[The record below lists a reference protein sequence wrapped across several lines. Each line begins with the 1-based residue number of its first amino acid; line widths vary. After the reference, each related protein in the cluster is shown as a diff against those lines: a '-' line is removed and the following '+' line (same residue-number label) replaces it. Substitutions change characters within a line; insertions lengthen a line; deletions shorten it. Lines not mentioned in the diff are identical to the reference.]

1 MKKYFLRYSIVAI
14 MSFLGTRSMA
24 QNIYTFAGIAGA
36 NGYTG
41 DDSLATIA
49 KLSGPAGIAC
59 NAAGV
64 VYFADTRN
72 NAVRKVNTSGIISTI
87 AGTGTAG
94 YSGDGGAATAA
105 QLRNPAGIAIDGI
118 GNVYITDTRNSVVR
132 KVDTF
137 GIITT
142 IAGTGTAGY
151 TGDGGDATAA
161 ELNRPTGIALDGS
174 GNIFI
179 SDSRNQVVREIFATG
194 TFTITTIAGNNT
206 PGYTGDGGPATA
218 AQLSTP
224 QGIAV
229 TAAGKLYIA
238 DSRNNVIRMVN
249 AGVINTF
256 AGTGGSGHSGDGGPA
271 TAANLYSPGD
281 VKVDAAGNVFIA
293 DSSNTVRIVNT
304 GDTIRDYA
312 GTGVVGY
319 NGDGGPATAARMIAP
334 DGLAIDAAHNVY
346 ISALGNN
353 VIRRVGAAV
362 TGIYITSNT
371 GDTSCIGHV
380 TDFTATPV
388 ADATPHYQWQQNGIN
403 VGTDNILYT
412 PTSLAAGDIIS
423 CILLTAPGGSMLAIS
438 NNIRVDSL
446 PRSGT
451 INGPAVFCIGGV
463 ANFTNVG
470 GTPGGTWKSSN
481 TTIAT
486 IAPPSRV
493 TGAGT
498 GIAKIYYILSNVCGT
513 DTASKTIKVDLNNIG
528 AVTGPA
534 DVCAGATVTYTDT
547 TTSGKW
553 RVRPGF
559 FGAIDSSTGVFT
571 AGPIPGTVTIIY
583 ATSPTCSR
591 VDTIRIDSLPVNA
604 AITGPSTVDSGG
616 TITLADANAGGA
628 WSSGNTTIATVDPT
642 GIVTGIASGTVDITY
657 TITNTAGC
665 TADTTYSITV
675 INTSG
680 INKIQNTASFCI
692 FPNPASGNLN
702 VSWANIG
709 SGKSSV
715 AISDVSGRTVF
726 VSEITM
732 NNTKGQAK
740 LDISTLETGVYM
752 LTIKSEQGFYCGK
765 LVIE

>member
-1 MKKYFLRYSIVAI
+1 
-14 MSFLGTRSMA
+14 MA

-293 DSSNTVRIVNT
+293 DSSNTV
-304 GDTIRDYA
+304 
-312 GTGVVGY
+312 
-319 NGDGGPATAARMIAP
+319 
-334 DGLAIDAAHNVY
+334 
-346 ISALGNN
+346 
-353 VIRRVGAAV
+353 
-362 TGIYITSNT
+362 
-371 GDTSCIGHV
+371 
-380 TDFTATPV
+380 
-388 ADATPHYQWQQNGIN
+388 
-403 VGTDNILYT
+403 ILQ
-412 PTSLAAGDIIS
+412 S
-423 CILLTAPGGSMLAIS
+423 
-438 NNIRVDSL
+438 
-446 PRSGT
+446 
-451 INGPAVFCIGGV
+451 
-463 ANFTNVG
+463 
-470 GTPGGTWKSSN
+470 
-481 TTIAT
+481 
-486 IAPPSRV
+486 
-493 TGAGT
+493 
-498 GIAKIYYILSNVCGT
+498 
-513 DTASKTIKVDLNNIG
+513 
-528 AVTGPA
+528 
-534 DVCAGATVTYTDT
+534 
-547 TTSGKW
+547 
-553 RVRPGF
+553 
-559 FGAIDSSTGVFT
+559 
-571 AGPIPGTVTIIY
+571 
-583 ATSPTCSR
+583 
-591 VDTIRIDSLPVNA
+591 
-604 AITGPSTVDSGG
+604 
-616 TITLADANAGGA
+616 
-628 WSSGNTTIATVDPT
+628 
-642 GIVTGIASGTVDITY
+642 
-657 TITNTAGC
+657 
-665 TADTTYSITV
+665 
-675 INTSG
+675 
-680 INKIQNTASFCI
+680 
-692 FPNPASGNLN
+692 
-702 VSWANIG
+702 
-709 SGKSSV
+709 
-715 AISDVSGRTVF
+715 
-726 VSEITM
+726 
-732 NNTKGQAK
+732 
-740 LDISTLETGVYM
+740 
-752 LTIKSEQGFYCGK
+752 
-765 LVIE
+765 